1 MDMELVNL
9 VKIILRWSWLIILI
23 VVATV
28 ALLYWNLGSSVL
40 GYRAEVI
47 LLISTPDRED
57 VSALDDYTF
66 TSDRDEV
73 TIAINKFV
81 DMAQYSEVRR
91 RTLRE
96 LGIEENYG
104 LTVDAE
110 LGADFIH
117 LSVTASS
124 PELAAQIAN
133 THAAKAIDYFGE
145 VRALP
150 SNQAN
155 DYFEVEVAIAAS
167 NVQDA
172 ETALNTFKTEHGLAS
187 LEEEIA
193 LQYNILEQLEISRAQ
208 LLVYQATGGLTTG
221 INLPSAQ
228 MGTIMVTNEQIS
240 DVDALIDAQRLILA
254 DLTALEPQYNTLEA
268 NVSRARDYYDS
279 ITLQQSD
286 TELRNS
292 FSRQAMFLQV
302 IQAADIPSGPEDNT
316 VRTLVLGA
324 VGSLGLSI
332 LLAFILDYLF
342 RRW

>member
-1 MDMELVNL
+1 
-9 VKIILRWSWLIILI
+9 
-23 VVATV
+23 
-28 ALLYWNLGSSVL
+28 
-40 GYRAEVI
+40 
-47 LLISTPDRED
+47 
-57 VSALDDYTF
+57 
-66 TSDRDEV
+66 
-73 TIAINKFV
+73 
-81 DMAQYSEVRR
+81 
-91 RTLRE
+91 
-96 LGIEENYG
+96 
-104 LTVDAE
+104 
-110 LGADFIH
+110 
-117 LSVTASS
+117 
-124 PELAAQIAN
+124 
-133 THAAKAIDYFGE
+133 
-145 VRALP
+145 LP

-172 ETALNTFKTEHGLAS
+172 ETALNTFKTEHGIAS

-268 NVSRARDYYDS
+268 NVSRAQDYYDS